1 LGPTTFYLQSLGCPK
16 NRVDSEVILGSL
28 MNAGYKPV
36 EEPLEAQLIVVNTCA
51 FIESAT
57 EESVETILEL
67 AQAKNLGQCELLVV
81 AGCLP
86 QRYGRKLVKSLP
98 EVDLF
103 VGTSSFV
110 HLAEILA
117 RKQKDDLERLNLE
130 PPRFLMTAKT
140 PRTLSAPFYSGY
152 LKVAEGC
159 SNRCSFCT
167 IPAIRGPYRS
177 RPLNDLL
184 QEAEW
189 LASQGV
195 IELNLIAQD
204 TTAYG
209 SDLDGI
215 VRLPDLLGT
224 LAKIGYFR
232 WIRVLYGYPQ
242 KIDGKLLQTMASHE
256 SVCNYLD
263 LPLQH
268 VSPHLLKAMGRSGSS
283 KEYLK
288 LVAMIRQHLP
298 EVTLRTTLIVG
309 FPGETQEDFQELY
322 EFVEQARFQRL
333 GLFAYSPERGTRAAL
348 FSDTVEESVKI
359 QRVQA
364 LAALQEKISLDYNSR
379 LVGTTQPVLI
389 EGLSDESDLLL
400 QARLASQAPEVDG
413 CVLINKGFGK
423 VGDIVAARI
432 TEAHPH
438 DLVGEI
444 TESLNPPSKYDYQ
457 T

>member
-438 DLVGEI
+438 DLIGQIV
-444 TESLNPPSKYDYQ
+444 
-457 T
+457 

>member
-1 LGPTTFYLQSLGCPK
+1 MEPTTFYLQSLGCPK

-28 MNAGYKPV
+28 MDAGYKPV
-36 EEPLEAQLIVVNTCA
+36 QEPLEARLIVVNTCS

-57 EESVETILEL
+57 EESIETILEL
-67 AQAKNLGQCELLVV
+67 AQAKKQGRCELLVV

-86 QRYGRKLVKSLP
+86 QRYGRKLVKSMP

-103 VGTSSFV
+103 LGTSSFV
-110 HLAEILA
+110 RLVEILA
-117 RKQKDDLERLNLE
+117 RKQAGEVERLNLE
-130 PPRFLMTAKT
+130 PPRFLMTSTT

-152 LKVAEGC
+152 LKIAEGC

-195 IELNLIAQD
+195 IELNLVAQD

-209 SDLDGI
+209 TDLGERP
-215 VRLPDLLGT
+215 RLPDLLEA
-224 LAKIGYFR
+224 LANIGKFPWVR
-232 WIRVLYGYPQ
+232 LLYAYPQ
-242 KIDGKLLQTMASHE
+242 KIDRGLLQTMASYE
-256 SVCNYLD
+256 SICKYLD

-268 VSPHLLKAMGRSGSS
+268 VSGHLLKAMGRTGSAD
-283 KEYLK
+283 EFHE
-288 LVAMIRQHLP
+288 LVAWIRESLP

-309 FPGETQEDFQELY
+309 FPGETEEDFQELY
-322 EFVEQARFQRL
+322 HFVEQARFQRL
-333 GLFAYSPERGTRAAL
+333 GLFAYSPEKGTRAAL
-348 FSDTVEESVKI
+348 FSDPVEESVKI

-379 LVGTTQPVLI
+379 LVGTAQPVLI
-389 EGLSDESDLLL
+389 EGVSDESDLLL
-400 QARLASQAPEVDG
+400 QARLSSQAPEIDG
-413 CVLINKGFGK
+413 CVLITKGFGK
-423 VGDIVAARI
+423 VGEIVAARI
-432 TEAHPH
+432 TEAHAH
-438 DLVGEI
+438 DLIGEI
-444 TESLNPPSKYDYQ
+444 PESPNSPPEHGY
-457 T
+457 

>member
-1 LGPTTFYLQSLGCPK
+1 MGPKTVYLTSLGCPK

-28 MNAGYKPV
+28 MKAGYKLV

-57 EESVETILEL
+57 EESIEAILEL

-86 QRYGRKLVKSLP
+86 QRYGRKLVKSMP

-117 RKQKDDLERLNLE
+117 RKQRDDLERLTLE
-130 PPRFLMTAKT
+130 PPRFLMTAET
-140 PRTLSAPFYSGY
+140 PRILSAPFYSAY

-177 RPLNDLL
+177 RSLNDLI

-195 IELNLIAQD
+195 VELNLVAQD

-209 SDLDGI
+209 SDLDTI
-215 VRLPDLLGT
+215 LRLPDLLAA
-224 LAKIGYFR
+224 LAKIDYFR

-256 SVCNYLD
+256 SVCKYLD

-268 VSPHLLKAMGRSGSS
+268 VSPHLLKAMGRSGSA
-283 KEYLK
+283 KEFLK
-288 LVAMIRQHLP
+288 LVATIRQHLP

-348 FSDTVEESVKI
+348 FSHTVEKSVKI
-359 QRVQA
+359 QRLQV
-364 LAALQEKISLDYNSR
+364 LAALQEKISLDYNNR
-379 LVGTTQPVLI
+379 LVGTAQPVLL

-400 QARLASQAPEVDG
+400 QGRLASQAPEVDG
-413 CVLINKGFGK
+413 CVLINRGFGK
-423 VGDIVAARI
+423 VGDIVTARI

-438 DLVGEI
+438 DLIGEI
-444 TESLNPPSKYDYQ
+444 AESPNPPRSAD
-457 T
+457 

>member
-1 LGPTTFYLQSLGCPK
+1 MGPKTVYLTSLGCPK

-28 MNAGYKPV
+28 MKAGYKLV

-57 EESVETILEL
+57 EESIEAILEL

-86 QRYGRKLVKSLP
+86 QRYGRKLVKSMP

-117 RKQKDDLERLNLE
+117 RKQRDDLERLTLE
-130 PPRFLMTAKT
+130 PPRFLMTAET
-140 PRTLSAPFYSGY
+140 PRILSAPFYSAY

-195 IELNLIAQD
+195 VELNLVAQD

-209 SDLDGI
+209 SDLDTI
-215 VRLPDLLGT
+215 LRLPDLLAA
-224 LAKIGYFR
+224 LAKNDNFR

-242 KIDGKLLQTMASHE
+242 KIDGKLLQTMASLE
-256 SVCNYLD
+256 SVCKYLD

-268 VSPHLLKAMGRSGSS
+268 VSPHLLKAMGRSGSAR
-283 KEYLK
+283 EFLK

-322 EFVEQARFQRL
+322 EFVEEARFQRL

-348 FSDTVEESVKI
+348 FSDTVEESVKV
-359 QRVQA
+359 QRLQV
-364 LAALQEKISLDYNSR
+364 LAALQEKISLDYNNR
-379 LVGTTQPVLI
+379 LVGTAQPVLL

-400 QARLASQAPEVDG
+400 QGRLASQAPEVDG

-423 VGDIVAARI
+423 VGDIVTARI

-438 DLVGEI
+438 DLIGEI
-444 TESLNPPSKYDYQ
+444 AEPPNPPRSAD
-457 T
+457 